1 MIAGPTSVCRHGP
14 AKPKL
19 GQIDPIDEDINNPH
33 RVVLANV
40 ILNAFGKQKALT
52 PVQTFHIACHD
63 SPPNHGGNAS
73 DPHRFLTTL
82 TQSGGRARGTTRAGK
97 NKLEAMGRPGRHHVR
112 GEGSRLRQPP
122 LRPSGSRCRGL
133 VGGMQAPGKVAAAAV
148 ARRRCG
154 AWWAYRCVVL
164 IWVCPSSTPIS
175 LRGVPRLASTEVK
188 ECPRSAVHP
197 GNVGLHFPASGESP
211 MLRPVHAA

>member
-1 MIAGPTSVCRHGP
+1 MEEPSAGFPPHTIAAERPGGDRSVGSR
-14 AKPKL
+14 
-19 GQIDPIDEDINNPH
+19 
-33 RVVLANV
+33 
-40 ILNAFGKQKALT
+40 
-52 PVQTFHIACHD
+52 
-63 SPPNHGGNAS
+63 
-73 DPHRFLTTL
+73 TTRPEQPL
-82 TQSGGRARGTTRAGK
+82 STQSSGRARGTTRAGK

-122 LRPSGSRCRGL
+122 LRPSGSLCRGL

-175 LRGVPRLASTEVK
+175 LRGVPRLASTEAK
-188 ECPRSAVHP
+188 ECLRSAVHP